1 MKSSYCDILGISQYD
16 DFIPRYT
23 ELCWVHRGMGD
34 FIDTQFCYILEWFSN
49 VWICTHACPITRHRD
64 LESKPKKSCS
74 DFDLSILRSYRYIPV
89 YTEYNSVYTMRIQNQ
104 GQLSYFVL
112 HGSIL
117 VLVHASIHHPCTVQ
131 CSLQPKVK
139 KMCAYNRLDRL
150 SKKRY
155 ILRYTMHSLVYI
167 EIPPFSLN

>member
-1 MKSSYCDILGISQYD
+1 MLIIWNPDHLDNSVYLGMKSSYCDILGISQYD
-16 DFIPRYT
+16 EFIPRYT

-64 LESKPKKSCS
+64 LEPKPKKSCS
-74 DFDLSILRSYRYIPV
+74 DFDLGILRSYRYISV

-139 KMCAYNRLDRL
+139 
-150 SKKRY
+150 
-155 ILRYTMHSLVYI
+155 
-167 EIPPFSLN
+167 